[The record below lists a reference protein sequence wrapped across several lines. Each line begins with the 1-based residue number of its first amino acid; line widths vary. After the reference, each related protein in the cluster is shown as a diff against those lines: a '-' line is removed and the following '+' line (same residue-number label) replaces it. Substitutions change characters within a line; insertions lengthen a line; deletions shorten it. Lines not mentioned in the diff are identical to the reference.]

1 MEITV
6 EAIYEAGVLKLLHP
20 LPQLREHEKVQ
31 LVIQT
36 TAQNERDR
44 AAAVLREAGLLAEP
58 SPGTKERAA
67 RSAASLAEVQ
77 QAFSRSPGKLLSE
90 IVIEQRGPKE

>member
-36 TAQNERDR
+36 TTQNDRDR
-44 AAAVLREAGLLAEP
+44 ATEVLRQAGLLAEP
-58 SPGTKERAA
+58 GPGTKERAT
-67 RSAASLAEVQ
+67 RSVASLAEVQ
-77 QAFSRSPGKLLSE
+77 QAFSRSSGKPLSE

>member
-44 AAAVLREAGLLAEP
+44 AIEVFREAGLLAEP

>member
-1 MEITV
+1 MWDLDCVRGKNMEITV

-36 TAQNERDR
+36 TAQNDRDR
-44 AAAVLREAGLLAEP
+44 ATEVLRQARLLAE
-58 SPGTKERAA
+58 SGPGTRLVQSHHWL
-67 RSAASLAEVQ
+67 RSSKHFPGRVV
-77 QAFSRSPGKLLSE
+77 SR
-90 IVIEQRGPKE
+90 